1 MGSTT
6 VDKQASQQKASGW
19 WLYLL
24 ACTDG
29 RTDTGIAVDVEARF
43 RTHQAGKGARFTR
56 ANRPVAILGA
66 QSFPDRS
73 TALKAEYALKQ
84 QDKAAKL
91 AWSREHQF
99 R

>member
-1 MGSTT
+1 
-6 VDKQASQQKASGW
+6 
-19 WLYLL
+19 
-24 ACTDG
+24 
-29 RTDTGIAVDVEARF
+29 
-43 RTHQAGKGARFTR
+43 
-56 ANRPVAILGA
+56 VAILGA